1 MVDKIESSH
10 VGVFIHIH
18 PLALV
23 NLILVGVRYSGSYR
37 LQEADEV
44 DVATAVPIAPHVSEA
59 EEREE
64 LCLHS
69 CLLLYLPQHSS
80 GQVFTWGGWGAQSSS
95 W

>member
-1 MVDKIESSH
+1 MLA
-10 VGVFIHIH
+10 HIH
-18 PLALV
+18 PLARM
-23 NLILVGVRYSGSYR
+23 NLILVGVWYSSSFHW

-44 DVATAVPIAPHVSEA
+44 DVATAVSIAPHVSEA

-80 GQVFTWGGWGAQSSS
+80 GQVLAWGGRGAQSGN
-95 W
+95 WQVGEVR

>member
-1 MVDKIESSH
+1 MLA
-10 VGVFIHIH
+10 HIH
-18 PLALV
+18 PLARM
-23 NLILVGVRYSGSYR
+23 NLILVGVWYSSSFHW

-44 DVATAVPIAPHVSEA
+44 DVATAVSIAPHVSEA

-80 GQVFTWGGWGAQSSS
+80 GQVLTWGWAGCTEW
-95 W
+95 